1 MQKLSMTLL
10 VAVLTMLY
18 MGVNVND
25 IGTNMVQEC
34 HWLRNCRA
42 DTKTCP
48 ANEKSQSIGKVMH
61 LENTAGQLSDRVSVK
76 LKLSIGV
83 FTSCPPSPP
92 KQFNS
97 GDLLLKSMSQAVW
110 VAKLVVLN
118 VRHWVDKLNWMID
131 QMEATE
137 HTICCQLS
145 WNQAETHGKQ
155 STTAKQRPSMRQLA
169 VPCNLQGHPQRRTL
183 WSSRVVGLPACLH

>member
-1 MQKLSMTLL
+1 MTLVLIWSRSVTVNGTVGQTPKL
-10 VAVLTMLY
+10 VL
-18 MGVNVND
+18 
-25 IGTNMVQEC
+25 
-34 HWLRNCRA
+34 W
-42 DTKTCP
+42 
-48 ANEKSQSIGKVMH
+48 NEKSQSMMH

-76 LKLSIGV
+76 LKRSIVV

-97 GDLLLKSMSQAVW
+97 GDLLLKSMLQRAW

-118 VRHWVDKLNWMID
+118 ARHWVDNWMID

-155 STTAKQRPSMRQLA
+155 STTAKQRPSMRQL
-169 VPCNLQGHPQRRTL
+169 PRNLQWPPQRRTW